1 MNQKKEKK
9 RKMKIKLFRVILLIL
24 LIGTMFTI
32 FKFSSQNGTQSK
44 GVSTKV
50 SEFVLQFSNKYQQA
64 ESKEKTKILLRTNA
78 VMRKV
83 AHFLIYTL
91 LGLLLMG
98 IMSKTRLKDKWR
110 ILITIFLGLLY
121 AISDEIHQIYSPG
134 RTPKIADVYIDLLG
148 IFVGIL
154 LVILI
159 RKIYNN
165 CITKRLQNVTKNV
178 T

>member
-1 MNQKKEKK
+1 
-9 RKMKIKLFRVILLIL
+9 MKIKLVRVILLIL

-148 IFVGIL
+148 IFLGIL